1 MSKKKSKRRKTSNK
15 RQAKAP
21 ASKKWP
27 VNTIAAVIA
36 AAAVGGFFFFSK
48 SDPIPYA
55 NPPAKTSIDP
65 ESLKGGET
73 RPTLSPALFV
83 GNVARAYNIAG
94 ENRELLDS
102 MYCYCNCKK
111 TIGHK
116 SLLSCY
122 TDKHAVDCKICQD
135 QAFYAVYRYQ
145 EGKDIAGVRSAV
157 DKKFWR
163 PLR

>member
-1 MSKKKSKRRKTSNK
+1 MSKKKTKRKKTSKK
-15 RQAKAP
+15 RQVKSTT
-21 ASKKWP
+21 SKKWP
-27 VNTIAAVIA
+27 IITIAVVMVA
-36 AAAVGGFFFFSK
+36 AGGFFFYSK
-48 SDPIPYA
+48 SDRTPYA
-55 NPPAKTSIDP
+55 YRQDNVPVDVAA
-65 ESLKGGET
+65 LKGGET

-83 GNVARAYNIAG
+83 GNVARAYNVAR

-111 TIGHK
+111 TIGHR
-116 SLLSCY
+116 SLLSCF

-135 QAFYAVYRYQ
+135 QAFYAASRYH
-145 EGKDIAGVRSAV
+145 EGKEIAEVRFAV